1 MAIIVGNQQKSR
13 PLANVNQEL
22 LNLKG
27 DLTDEEARVSLAKF
41 LRYNLGFTTELSL
54 GLTLEYYQELTLNSF
69 FNRNYCMLVWGRG
82 GAKSFCAAIYCILK
96 CMLEPGTKI
105 LIASINFRTSR
116 RVFNEIEK
124 FLMSPEAALARQCF
138 GLKSKRNDQ
147 YEWQINGGSI
157 TAIPLTGEKIRGIR
171 ANVLILDEFL
181 LLPPDIIDNV
191 LIPFLSSPRDVGE
204 RIRIRKLEEE
214 LIKKGLLHADNKHIF
229 ENTSQMLCLS
239 SASYTFEH
247 LFRVFQQWSNLIEN
261 PEAQDSKEGELPG
274 TYFISQLSY
283 EALPPHMVD
292 QGAIQVAQSGGS
304 SHHSFLREYCAR
316 FIDGG
321 DSYFSPKKMHSCT
334 IPDGEYPTTKVIG
347 DTDKKY
353 ILSIDPNFSSS
364 KTADYFAMSVIEL
377 DEEKKQGI
385 LVHGYQAAG
394 SSLQDHIKYFY
405 YLYKNFNI
413 NLIVID
419 HAGADTFIDAV
430 NNSEYMK
437 AANRKIGFVD
447 FDSDKENE
455 DYSSMVKDCARQY
468 NKDFGNICVKQFFTS
483 AFLGRANSYLQT
495 CIDHKKIW
503 FASRA
508 SNHPDILENIFSM
521 NLPMEYIYPRGIGEK
536 ADNEYETK
544 KLTVRE
550 FIEQQDFIVQ
560 DTKDQCANVEVST
573 TSRGTQSFDLPSHLR
588 KSTSINRARK
598 DNYTT
603 LMLANWGLKIY
614 FDLMAP
620 ENFAKKSVQFVAELI

>member
-1 MAIIVGNQQKSR
+1 MALIVGNQQKSK

-22 LNLKG
+22 LDLKG
-27 DLTDEEARVSLAKF
+27 DLTDEEARISLAKF

-54 GLTLEYYQELTLNSF
+54 GLTLEAYQELTLNAF
-69 FNRNYCMLVWGRG
+69 FNRNYCMLIWGRG

-204 RIRIRKLEEE
+204 RIRIRKLEDE
-214 LIKKGLLHADNKHIF
+214 LLKKGLLHPDNRHIF

-247 LFRVFQQWSNLIEN
+247 LFRVHQQWSSLIET
-261 PEAQDSKEGELPG
+261 PEEQGSKEGELPG

-321 DSYFSPKKMHSCT
+321 DSYFSPKKMHVCT
-334 IPDGEYPTTKVIG
+334 IPDGEYPTTKVVG
-347 DTDKKY
+347 DSDKKY

-377 DEEKKQGI
+377 DEEKKQGV

-437 AANRKIGFVD
+437 GINRKIGFID

-455 DYSSMVKDCARQY
+455 DYTGMVKDCARQY

-503 FASRA
+503 FSSRA
-508 SNHPDILENIFSM
+508 SNHPDIVENIFSM

-550 FIEQQDFIVQ
+550 FIEQQDFIIQ

-603 LMLANWGLKIY
+603 LMLGNWGVKIY

-620 ENFAKKSVQFVAELI
+620 ENFIKKNVQFVAELI

>member
-1 MAIIVGNQQKSR
+1 MALIVGSQKKKEIV
-13 PLANVNQEL
+13 NVNKEL
-22 LNLKG
+22 LSLSG
-27 DLTDEEARVSLAKF
+27 ELTDKEARISLAKF
-41 LRYNLGFTTELSL
+41 LRHNLGFTTDLAL
-54 GLTLEYYQELTLNSF
+54 GLTLESYQELTLHSF

-82 GAKSFCAAIYCILK
+82 CAKSFCAAIYCILK
-96 CMLEPGTKI
+96 CIFEPGTKI

-124 FLMSPEAALARQCF
+124 FLSSPGAALARQCF

-147 YEWQINGGSI
+147 YEWEVNGGSI

-191 LIPFLSSPRDVGE
+191 LIPFLSSPRDVGD

-214 LIKKGLLHADNKHIF
+214 LITKGLLHPENKQIF
-229 ENTSQMLCLS
+229 ENTSQMLALS

-247 LFRVFQQWSNLIEN
+247 LFNVHQQWAHLIEN
-261 PEAQDSKEGELPG
+261 PEEQETKEGELPG

-283 EALPPHMVD
+283 EALPQHMVD
-292 QGAIQVAQSGGS
+292 QAAIQVAKSGGS

-321 DSYFSPKKMHSCT
+321 DSYFSPKKMYSCT

-347 DTDKKY
+347 DPDKKY

-364 KTADYFAMSVIEL
+364 KSADYFAMSIIEL
-377 DEEKKQGI
+377 DEEKKQGV

-405 YLYKNFNI
+405 YLFRNFNI
-413 NLIVID
+413 ALIIID

-430 NNSEYMK
+430 NNSEFFK
-437 AANRKIGFVD
+437 SINKKINFLD

-455 DYSSMVKDCARQY
+455 DYIKMVKDCAQKY
-468 NKDFGNICVKQFFTS
+468 NKDFGAICIKQYFTS
-483 AFLGRANSYLQT
+483 AFLTRANSYLQT

-508 SNHPDILENIFSM
+508 SNHPDILENMFSM
-521 NLPMEYIYPRGIGEK
+521 NLPMQDIYPRGIGDK

-550 FIEQQDFIVQ
+550 FIEEQDFIVQ
-560 DTKDQCANVEVST
+560 DTKDQCANVEVTT

-588 KSTSINRARK
+588 KSTSVNRARK

-603 LMLANWGLKIY
+603 LMLGNWGVKVY

-620 ENFAKKSVQFVAELI
+620 ANFIKKNTKFVAELI

>member
-1 MAIIVGNQQKSR
+1 MALIVGDQNKK
-13 PLANVNQEL
+13 LIVDTNKEL
-22 LNLKG
+22 SELKG
-27 DLTDEEARVSLAKF
+27 DLTDQEARVSLARF
-41 LRYNLGFTTELSL
+41 LRYNLGFTTDLAL
-54 GLTLEYYQELTLNSF
+54 GLTLESYQELTLNSF
-69 FNRNYCMLVWGRG
+69 FNRNYCMLIWGRG
-82 GAKSFCAAIYCILK
+82 CAKSFCAAIYCILK
-96 CMLEPGTKI
+96 CMFEPGTKI

-124 FLMSPEAALARQCF
+124 FLSSPQAALARQCF

-147 YEWQINGGSI
+147 YEWQVNDGSI

-204 RIRIRKLEEE
+204 RIRTRKLEDE
-214 LIKKGLLHADNKHIF
+214 LIKKGLLHPDNKQIF
-229 ENTSQMLCLS
+229 ENTSQMLALS

-247 LFRVFQQWSNLIEN
+247 LFRVYQQWSHLIEN
-261 PEAQDSKEGELPG
+261 PEAQESKEGELPG
-274 TYFISQLSY
+274 TYFISQLGY

-292 QGAIQVAQSGGS
+292 QGAIQVAKSGGS

-321 DSYFSPKKMHSCT
+321 DSYFSPKKMHDCT
-334 IPDGEYPTTKVIG
+334 IPDGEYPTTKVVG
-347 DTDKKY
+347 DSDKKY
-353 ILSIDPNFSSS
+353 IISIDPNFSSS
-364 KTADYFAMSVIEL
+364 KGADYFAMSVIEI
-377 DEEKKQGI
+377 DEEKKQGV

-413 NLIVID
+413 ALIVID

-430 NNSEYMK
+430 NNSQFFKEM
-437 AANRKIGFVD
+437 NRKIGFVD
-447 FDSDKENE
+447 FESDKENE
-455 DYSSMVKDCARQY
+455 DYTKMLKDCARQY
-468 NKDFGNICVKQFFTS
+468 NKDFGNICIKQYFTS
-483 AFLGRANSYLQT
+483 FFLGRANSYLQT
-495 CIDHKKIW
+495 CIYHKKIW

-508 SNHPDILENIFSM
+508 SNHPDILENIFTM

-550 FIEQQDFIVQ
+550 FIEQQDFIIQ
-560 DTKDQCANVEVST
+560 DTKDQCANVEVTT
-573 TSRGTQSFDLPSHLR
+573 TSRGTQSFDLPSHLK

-603 LMLANWGLKIY
+603 LMLGNWGVKAY
-614 FDLMAP
+614 FDIMAP
-620 ENFAKKSVQFVAELI
+620 ENFAKRSTEFVAELI

>member
-1 MAIIVGNQQKSR
+1 MSLIPGNQKKKPIVR
-13 PLANVNQEL
+13 VNKDLLEL
-22 LNLKG
+22 TG
-27 DLTDEEARVSLAKF
+27 DLTDKEARISLAKF
-41 LRYNLGFTTELSL
+41 LRYNLGFTTDLSL
-54 GLTLEYYQELTLNSF
+54 GLTLEMYQELTLHSF

-82 GAKSFCAAIYCILK
+82 CAKSFCAAIYCILK
-96 CMLEPGTKI
+96 CMFEPGTKI

-124 FLMSPEAALARQCF
+124 FLSSPEAALARQCF

-147 YEWQINGGSI
+147 YEWQVNGGSI

-214 LIKKGLLHADNKHIF
+214 LIKKGLLHPDNRHIF

-247 LFRVFQQWSNLIEN
+247 LYRVYQQWSELIIN
-261 PEAQDSKEGELPG
+261 PEAQESKEGELPG
-274 TYFISQLSY
+274 TYFISQLGY
-283 EALPPHMVD
+283 EALPQHMVD
-292 QGAIQVAQSGGS
+292 QGAIQVAKSGGS

-321 DSYFSPKKMHSCT
+321 DSYFSPKKMHLCT

-347 DTDKKY
+347 DSEKKY
-353 ILSIDPNFSSS
+353 ILAIDPNFSSS
-364 KTADYFAMSVIEL
+364 KTADYFAMSLIEL
-377 DEEKKQGI
+377 DEEKKNGI

-405 YLYKNFNI
+405 YLNKNFNI
-413 NLIVID
+413 AMIIID

-430 NNSEYMK
+430 NNSEYFK
-437 AANRKIGFVD
+437 GINRKIGFID
-447 FDSDKENE
+447 YDSDKENE
-455 DYSSMVKDCARQY
+455 EYSKMLKDCARQY
-468 NKDFGNICVKQFFTS
+468 NKDFGTICIKQYFTS
-483 AFLGRANSYLQT
+483 HFLMRANSYLQT

-521 NLPMEYIYPRGIGEK
+521 NLPMEYIYPRGIGDK

-560 DTKDQCANVEVST
+560 DTKDQCANVEVTT

-603 LMLANWGLKIY
+603 LMLANWGVKAY
-614 FDLMAP
+614 FDIMAP
-620 ENFAKKSVQFVAELI
+620 ENFAKKNTTFVAELI

>member
-1 MAIIVGNQQKSR
+1 MALIVGNQKKSK
-13 PLANVNQEL
+13 PIANVNKEL

-41 LRYNLGFTTELSL
+41 LRYNLGFTTELSM
-54 GLTLEYYQELTLNSF
+54 GLTLEAYQELTLNSF

-124 FLMSPEAALARQCF
+124 FLASPGAALARQCF

-214 LIKKGLLHADNKHIF
+214 LIKKGLLHPDNRHVF

-247 LFRVFQQWSNLIEN
+247 LFRVYQQWSHLVEH
-261 PEAQDSKEGELPG
+261 PEEQESKEGELPG

-283 EALPPHMVD
+283 EALPQHMVD
-292 QGAIQVAQSGGS
+292 QGAIQVAKSGGS

-321 DSYFSPKKMHSCT
+321 DSYFSPKKMHECT
-334 IPDGEYPTTKVIG
+334 IPDGEYPTTKVVG
-347 DTDKKY
+347 DSDKKY

-364 KTADYFAMSVIEL
+364 KVADYFAMSVIEL
-377 DEEKKQGI
+377 DEEKKQGV

-413 NLIVID
+413 ALIIID

-430 NNSEYMK
+430 NNSQFFKDM
-437 AANRKIGFVD
+437 NRKVGFVD

-455 DYSSMVKDCARQY
+455 DYTKMLKDCARQY
-468 NKDFGNICVKQFFTS
+468 NKDFGNICIKQYFTS
-483 AFLGRANSYLQT
+483 FFLGRANSYLQT

-508 SNHPDILENIFSM
+508 SNHPDILENIFTM

-550 FIEQQDFIVQ
+550 FIEEQDFIVQ
-560 DTKDQCANVEVST
+560 DTKDQCANVEVTT

-603 LMLANWGLKIY
+603 LMLGNWGVKAY
-614 FDLMAP
+614 FDIMAP
-620 ENFAKKSVQFVAELI
+620 ENFTKKNTTFVAELI

>member
-1 MAIIVGNQQKSR
+1 MSLIIGDQHKKKISNINS
-13 PLANVNQEL
+13 EL
-22 LNLKG
+22 ISIKG
-27 DLTDEEARVSLAKF
+27 ELSDAEARISLAKF
-41 LRYNLGFTTELSL
+41 LRYNLGFTTDLTL
-54 GLTLEYYQELTLNSF
+54 GLTLESYQELTINSF

-82 GAKSFCAAIYCILK
+82 CAKSFCAGIYCILK
-96 CMLEPGTKI
+96 CMFEPGTKI

-116 RVFNEIEK
+116 RVFNEIER
-124 FLMSPEAALARQCF
+124 FLSSPAAALARQCF

-147 YEWQINGGSI
+147 YEWEINGGSI

-181 LLPPDIIDNV
+181 LLPAEIIDNV

-204 RIRIRKLEEE
+204 RIRIRRLEEE
-214 LIKKGLLHADNKHIF
+214 LIKKGLLHPDNRQIF
-229 ENTSQMLCLS
+229 ENTSQMLALS

-247 LFRVFQQWSNLIEN
+247 LFSVHQKWAHLIEH
-261 PEAQDSKEGELPG
+261 PEEQETKEGELPG

-283 EALPPHMVD
+283 ESLPQHMVD
-292 QGAIQVAQSGGS
+292 QAAIQVAKSGGS

-321 DSYFSPKKMHSCT
+321 DSYFSPQKMHLCT
-334 IPDGEYPTTKVIG
+334 IPDTEYPTTKVIG

-364 KTADYFAMSVIEL
+364 KSADYFAMSVIEL
-377 DEEKKQGI
+377 DAEKKQGI

-405 YLYKNFNI
+405 YIYKNFNI
-413 NLIVID
+413 ALIVID

-430 NNSEYMK
+430 NNSEFFK
-437 AANRKIGFVD
+437 AMNKKIGFVE

-455 DYSSMVKDCARQY
+455 DYVKMVKECSSQY
-468 NKDFGNICVKQFFTS
+468 NTDLGTICVKQYFTS
-483 AFLGRANSYLQT
+483 GFLMRANSYLQT

-508 SNHPDILENIFSM
+508 SHHPDILENIFSM
-521 NLPMEYIYPRGIGEK
+521 NLPMDYIYPKGIGDK

-550 FIEQQDFIVQ
+550 FIEQQDFIIK
-560 DTKDQCANVEVST
+560 DTKDQCANVEVTT
-573 TSRGTQSFDLPSHLR
+573 TSRGTQSFDLPAHLR
-588 KSTSINRARK
+588 KSTSVNRARK

-603 LMLANWGLKIY
+603 LMLGNWGVKIY
-614 FDLMAP
+614 FDITAP
-620 ENFAKKSVQFVAELI
+620 ENFIKKNTTFVAELL

>member
-1 MAIIVGNQQKSR
+1 MAIIVGNQQKSK

-27 DLTDEEARVSLAKF
+27 DLTDEEARISLAKF

-54 GLTLEYYQELTLNSF
+54 GLTLEAYQELTLNSF

-214 LIKKGLLHADNKHIF
+214 LIKKGLLHPDNKHIF

-247 LFRVFQQWSNLIEN
+247 LFRVYQQWSNLIEN

-321 DSYFSPKKMHSCT
+321 DSYFSPKKMYSCT

-455 DYSSMVKDCARQY
+455 DYTSMVKDCARQY

-508 SNHPDILENIFSM
+508 SNHPDIIENIFSM

-550 FIEQQDFIVQ
+550 FIEQQDFIIQ

-603 LMLANWGLKIY
+603 LMLANWGIKIY

-620 ENFAKKSVQFVAELI
+620 ENFTKKSVQFVAELI

>member
-1 MAIIVGNQQKSR
+1 MALIVGDQNKK
-13 PLANVNQEL
+13 LIVDTNKEL
-22 LNLKG
+22 SQLKG
-27 DLTDEEARVSLAKF
+27 DLTDQEARVSLAKF
-41 LRYNLGFTTELSL
+41 LRYNLGFTADLAL
-54 GLTLEYYQELTLNSF
+54 GLTLESYQELTLNSF
-69 FNRNYCMLVWGRG
+69 FNRNYCMLIWGRG
-82 GAKSFCAAIYCILK
+82 CAKSFCAAIYCILK
-96 CMLEPGTKI
+96 CMFEPGTKV

-124 FLMSPEAALARQCF
+124 FLSSPQAALARQCF

-147 YEWQINGGSI
+147 YEWQVNDGSI

-204 RIRIRKLEEE
+204 RIRTRKLEDE
-214 LIKKGLLHADNKHIF
+214 LIKKGLLHPDNKQIF

-247 LFRVFQQWSNLIEN
+247 LFRVYQQWSHLIEN

-274 TYFISQLSY
+274 TYFISQLGY

-292 QGAIQVAQSGGS
+292 QGAIQVAKSGGS

-321 DSYFSPKKMHSCT
+321 DSYFSPKKMRDCT
-334 IPDGEYPTTKVIG
+334 ISDGEYPTTKVVG
-347 DTDKKY
+347 DLDKKY
-353 ILSIDPNFSSS
+353 IISIDPNFSSS
-364 KTADYFAMSVIEL
+364 KGADYFAMSVVEI
-377 DEEKKQGI
+377 DDEKKQGI

-413 NLIVID
+413 ALIVID
-419 HAGADTFIDAV
+419 HAGADTFIDAI
-430 NNSEYMK
+430 NNSQFFKEM
-437 AANRKIGFVD
+437 NRRIGFVD
-447 FDSDKENE
+447 FESDKENE
-455 DYSSMVKDCARQY
+455 DYTKMLKDCARQY
-468 NKDFGNICVKQFFTS
+468 NKDFGNICIKQYFTS
-483 AFLGRANSYLQT
+483 FFLSRANSYLQT

-508 SNHPDILENIFSM
+508 SNHPDILENIFTM

-550 FIEQQDFIVQ
+550 FIEEQDFIIQ
-560 DTKDQCANVEVST
+560 DTKDQCANVEVTT

-603 LMLANWGLKIY
+603 LMLGNWGVKAY
-614 FDLMAP
+614 FDIMAP
-620 ENFAKKSVQFVAELI
+620 ENFAKKNTEFVAELI

>member
-1 MAIIVGNQQKSR
+1 MALIVGKQNKKELVS
-13 PLANVNQEL
+13 VNDDL
-22 LNLKG
+22 LKLKG
-27 DLTDEEARVSLAKF
+27 DLTDQEARVSLAKF
-41 LRYNLGFTTELSL
+41 LRYNLGFTTDLAL
-54 GLTLEYYQELTLNSF
+54 GLNLESYQELTLNSF

-82 GAKSFCAAIYCILK
+82 CAKSFCAAIYCILK
-96 CMLEPGTKI
+96 CIFEPGTKI

-124 FLMSPEAALARQCF
+124 FLSSPQAALARQCF

-147 YEWQINGGSI
+147 YEWEVNGGSI

-204 RIRIRKLEEE
+204 RIRIRKLEDE
-214 LIKKGLLHADNKHIF
+214 LIKKGLLHPDNKQIF
-229 ENTSQMLCLS
+229 ENTSQMLALS

-247 LFRVFQQWSNLIEN
+247 LFRVYQQWSHLIEH
-261 PEAQDSKEGELPG
+261 PEEQETKEGELPG
-274 TYFISQLSY
+274 TYFVSQLGY
-283 EALPPHMVD
+283 EALPSHMVD
-292 QGAIQVAQSGGS
+292 QAAIQVAKSGGS

-321 DSYFSPKKMHSCT
+321 DSYFSPKKMHMCT
-334 IPDGEYPTTKVIG
+334 IPDGEHPTTKVVG
-347 DTDKKY
+347 DNDKKY

-364 KTADYFAMSVIEL
+364 KVADYFAMSVIEL

-413 NLIVID
+413 ALIIID

-430 NNSEYMK
+430 NNSQYFKEM
-437 AANRKIGFVD
+437 NRKIGFID

-455 DYSSMVKDCARQY
+455 DYLKTVKESARQY
-468 NKDFGNICVKQFFTS
+468 NKDFGTICVKQYFTS
-483 AFLGRANSYLQT
+483 FFLGRANSYLQT

-550 FIEQQDFIVQ
+550 FIEEQDFIVQ
-560 DTKDQCANVEVST
+560 DTKDQCANVEVTT

-588 KSTSINRARK
+588 KSTSVNRARK

-603 LMLANWGLKIY
+603 LMLGNWGVKIY
-614 FDLMAP
+614 FDIMAP
-620 ENFAKKSVQFVAELI
+620 ENFIKKNTNFVAELI

>member
-1 MAIIVGNQQKSR
+1 MSLIVGNQKKK
-13 PLANVNQEL
+13 LIVDINKEL
-22 LNLKG
+22 LDLKG
-27 DLTDEEARVSLAKF
+27 DLTDKEARISLAKF
-41 LRYNLGFTTELSL
+41 LRYNLGFTTDLSL
-54 GLTLEYYQELTLNSF
+54 GLTLEMYQELTLHSF

-82 GAKSFCAAIYCILK
+82 CAKSFCAAIYCILK
-96 CMLEPGTKI
+96 CIFEPGTKI

-124 FLMSPEAALARQCF
+124 FLSSPGAALARQCF

-147 YEWQINGGSI
+147 YEWQVNGGSI

-181 LLPPDIIDNV
+181 LLPPDLIDNV

-214 LIKKGLLHADNKHIF
+214 LIKKGLLHPDNRHIF

-247 LFRVFQQWSNLIEN
+247 LYRVYQQWSELIIN
-261 PEAQDSKEGELPG
+261 PEAQESKEGELPG
-274 TYFISQLSY
+274 TYFISQLGY
-283 EALPPHMVD
+283 EALPQHMVD
-292 QGAIQVAQSGGS
+292 QGAIQVAKSGGS

-321 DSYFSPKKMHSCT
+321 DSYFSPKKMHLCT

-347 DTDKKY
+347 DSEKKY
-353 ILSIDPNFSSS
+353 ILAIDPNFSSS
-364 KTADYFAMSVIEL
+364 KTADYFAMSLIEL
-377 DEEKKQGI
+377 DEEKKNGI

-405 YLYKNFNI
+405 YLNKNFNI
-413 NLIVID
+413 AMIIID

-430 NNSEYMK
+430 NNSEYFK
-437 AANRKIGFVD
+437 GINRKIGFID
-447 FDSDKENE
+447 YESDKENE
-455 DYSSMVKDCARQY
+455 EYSKMLKDCARQY
-468 NKDFGNICVKQFFTS
+468 NKDFGTICIKQYFTS
-483 AFLGRANSYLQT
+483 HFLMRANSYLQT

-521 NLPMEYIYPRGIGEK
+521 NLPMEYIYPRGIGDK

-550 FIEQQDFIVQ
+550 FIEQQDFIIQ
-560 DTKDQCANVEVST
+560 DTKDQCANVEVTT

-603 LMLANWGLKIY
+603 LMLANWGVKAY
-614 FDLMAP
+614 FDIMAP
-620 ENFAKKSVQFVAELI
+620 ENFTKKNTTFVAELI

>member
-1 MAIIVGNQQKSR
+1 MALIVGSQNKKSIV
-13 PLANVNQEL
+13 PVNQEL
-22 LNLKG
+22 LKLKG
-27 DLTDEEARVSLAKF
+27 DLTDQDARISLAKF
-41 LRYNLGFTTELSL
+41 LRYNLGFTTDLAL
-54 GLTLEYYQELTLNSF
+54 GLNLESYQELTINSF

-82 GAKSFCAAIYCILK
+82 CAKSFCAAIYCILK
-96 CMLEPGTKI
+96 CIFEPGTKI

-124 FLMSPEAALARQCF
+124 FLSSPQAALARQCF

-147 YEWQINGGSI
+147 YEWEVNGGSI

-204 RIRIRKLEEE
+204 RIRIRKLEDE
-214 LIKKGLLHADNKHIF
+214 LIKKGLLHPDNKQIF
-229 ENTSQMLCLS
+229 ENTSQMLALS

-247 LFRVFQQWSNLIEN
+247 LFRVYQQWSHLIEH
-261 PEAQDSKEGELPG
+261 PEEQETKEGELPG
-274 TYFISQLSY
+274 TYFVSQLGY
-283 EALPPHMVD
+283 EALPSHMVD
-292 QGAIQVAQSGGS
+292 QAAIQVAKSGGS

-321 DSYFSPKKMHSCT
+321 DSYFSPKKMHDCT
-334 IPDGEYPTTKVIG
+334 IPDGEHPTTKVVG
-347 DTDKKY
+347 DSDKKY
-353 ILSIDPNFSSS
+353 ILAIDPNFSSS
-364 KTADYFAMSVIEL
+364 KVADYFAMSLIEL
-377 DEEKKQGI
+377 DEEKKQGV

-405 YLYKNFNI
+405 YLYKNFNLA
-413 NLIVID
+413 LIIID
-419 HAGADTFIDAV
+419 HAGADTFIDAI
-430 NNSEYMK
+430 NNSQYFKDM
-437 AANRKIGFVD
+437 NRKIGFVD
-447 FDSDKENE
+447 FESDKENE
-455 DYSSMVKDCARQY
+455 DYTKMLKDCARQY
-468 NKDFGNICVKQFFTS
+468 NKDFGNICIKQYFTS
-483 AFLGRANSYLQT
+483 AFLTRSNSYLQT

-508 SNHPDILENIFSM
+508 SNHPDILENIFTM
-521 NLPMEYIYPRGIGEK
+521 NLPMEYIYPRGIGDK

-550 FIEQQDFIVQ
+550 FIEEQDFIIQ
-560 DTKDQCANVEVST
+560 DTKDQCANVEVTT

-588 KSTSINRARK
+588 KSTSVNRARK

-603 LMLANWGLKIY
+603 LMLGNWGVKAY
-614 FDLMAP
+614 FDIMAP
-620 ENFAKKSVQFVAELI
+620 ENFAKKNTTFVAELI

>member
-1 MAIIVGNQQKSR
+1 MALIVGKQNKK
-13 PLANVNQEL
+13 NIVNINEEL
-22 LNLKG
+22 MALTG
-27 DLTDEEARVSLAKF
+27 ELTDKEARISLAKF
-41 LRYNLGFTTELSL
+41 LRYNLGFTTDLTL
-54 GLTLEYYQELTLNSF
+54 GLTLESYQELTLHSF

-82 GAKSFCAAIYCILK
+82 CAKSFCAAIYCILK
-96 CMLEPGTKI
+96 CIFEPGTKI

-124 FLMSPEAALARQCF
+124 FLNSPGAALARQCF

-147 YEWQINGGSI
+147 YEWEVNGGSI

-181 LLPPDIIDNV
+181 LLPADIIDNV
-191 LIPFLSSPRDVGE
+191 LIPFLSSPRDVGD

-214 LIKKGLLHADNKHIF
+214 LISKGLLHPDNKQIF
-229 ENTSQMLCLS
+229 ENTSQMLALS

-247 LFRVFQQWSNLIEN
+247 LFNVHQQWSNLIET
-261 PEAQDSKEGELPG
+261 PEAQETKEGEFPG

-283 EALPPHMVD
+283 EALPQHMVD
-292 QGAIQVAQSGGS
+292 QAAIQVAKSGGS

-321 DSYFSPKKMHSCT
+321 DSYFSPKKMYTCT
-334 IPDGEYPTTKVIG
+334 IPDGEYPTTKVVG
-347 DTDKKY
+347 DPDKKY

-364 KTADYFAMSVIEL
+364 KTADYFAMSLIEL
-377 DEEKKQGI
+377 DEEKKQGV

-405 YLYKNFNI
+405 YLYRNFNI
-413 NLIVID
+413 ALVVID
-419 HAGADTFIDAV
+419 HAGADTFLDAV
-430 NNSEYMK
+430 NNSEHFK
-437 AANRKIGFVD
+437 GINKKINFLD

-455 DYSSMVKDCARQY
+455 DYLKMVKDCAQKY
-468 NKDFGNICVKQFFTS
+468 NRDFGTICVKQYFTS
-483 AFLGRANSYLQT
+483 AFLTRANSYLQT

-521 NLPMEYIYPRGIGEK
+521 NLPMKDIYPRGIGDN

-544 KLTVRE
+544 KLTIRE
-550 FIEQQDFIVQ
+550 FIEQQDFIIQ

-603 LMLANWGLKIY
+603 LMLGNWGVKIY
-614 FDLMAP
+614 FDITSPA
-620 ENFAKKSVQFVAELI
+620 NFTKKNTNFVAELI

>member
-1 MAIIVGNQQKSR
+1 MALIVGNQKKSK

-22 LNLKG
+22 LDLKG
-27 DLTDEEARVSLAKF
+27 DLTDEEARISLAKF

-54 GLTLEYYQELTLNSF
+54 GLTLEAYQELTLNSF

-204 RIRIRKLEEE
+204 RIRIRKLEDE
-214 LIKKGLLHADNKHIF
+214 LMKKGLLHPDNRHIF

-247 LFRVFQQWSNLIEN
+247 LFRVHQQWSHLVEN
-261 PEAQDSKEGELPG
+261 PDEQDSKEGELPG

-283 EALPPHMVD
+283 EALPQHMVD
-292 QGAIQVAQSGGS
+292 QGAIQVAKSGGS

-321 DSYFSPKKMHSCT
+321 DSYFSPKKMHACT

-353 ILSIDPNFSSS
+353 ILSVDPNFSSS

-377 DEEKKQGI
+377 DEDKKQGV

-413 NLIVID
+413 DLVVID

-455 DYSSMVKDCARQY
+455 DYVSMVKDCARQY
-468 NKDFGNICVKQFFTS
+468 NKDFGTICIKQFFTS

-521 NLPMEYIYPRGIGEK
+521 NLPMEYIYPKGIGEK

-550 FIEQQDFIVQ
+550 FIEQQDFIIQ
-560 DTKDQCANVEVST
+560 DTKDQCANVEVTT

-603 LMLANWGLKIY
+603 LMLANWGVKIY
-614 FDLMAP
+614 FDIMAP
-620 ENFAKKSVQFVAELI
+620 ENWLKKNTEFVAELI

>member
-1 MAIIVGNQQKSR
+1 MALIVGNQKKSK

-27 DLTDEEARVSLAKF
+27 DLTDVEARISLAKF
-41 LRYNLGFTTELSL
+41 LRYNIGFTTELSL
-54 GLTLEYYQELTLNSF
+54 GLTLEAYQELTLNSF

-204 RIRIRKLEEE
+204 RIRVRKLEDE
-214 LIKKGLLHADNKHIF
+214 LMKKGLLHPDNRHIF

-247 LFRVFQQWSNLIEN
+247 LFRVHQQWSHLVEN
-261 PEAQDSKEGELPG
+261 PDEQDSKEGELPG

-283 EALPPHMVD
+283 EALPQHMVD
-292 QGAIQVAQSGGS
+292 QGAIQVAKSGGS

-321 DSYFSPKKMHSCT
+321 DSYFSPKKMHACT
-334 IPDGEYPTTKVIG
+334 IPDGEYPTTKVVG

-353 ILSIDPNFSSS
+353 ILSVDPNFSSS

-377 DEEKKQGI
+377 DEDKKQGV

-413 NLIVID
+413 DLVVID

-455 DYSSMVKDCARQY
+455 DYVSMVKDCARQY
-468 NKDFGNICVKQFFTS
+468 NKDFGTICVKQFFTS

-521 NLPMEYIYPRGIGEK
+521 NLPMEYIYPKGIGEK

-550 FIEQQDFIVQ
+550 FIEQQDFIIQ
-560 DTKDQCANVEVST
+560 DTKDQCANVEVTT
-573 TSRGTQSFDLPSHLR
+573 TSRGTQSFDLPPHLR

-603 LMLANWGLKIY
+603 LMLANWGVKIY
-614 FDLMAP
+614 FDIMAP
-620 ENFAKKSVQFVAELI
+620 ENWLKKNTQFVAELI

>member
-1 MAIIVGNQQKSR
+1 MALIVGNQKKSK
-13 PLANVNQEL
+13 PLANVNKEL

-27 DLTDEEARVSLAKF
+27 DLTDEEARISLAKF
-41 LRYNLGFTTELSL
+41 LRYNLGFTTELSM
-54 GLTLEYYQELTLNSF
+54 GLTLEAYQELTLNSF

-124 FLMSPEAALARQCF
+124 FLASPGAALARQCF

-214 LIKKGLLHADNKHIF
+214 LIKKGLLHPDNRHIF

-247 LFRVFQQWSNLIEN
+247 LFRVYQQWSHLVEH
-261 PEAQDSKEGELPG
+261 PEEQESKEGELPG

-283 EALPPHMVD
+283 EALPQHMVD
-292 QGAIQVAQSGGS
+292 QGAIQVAKSGGS

-321 DSYFSPKKMHSCT
+321 DSYFSPKKMHECT
-334 IPDGEYPTTKVIG
+334 ISDGEYPTTKVIG
-347 DTDKKY
+347 DSDKKY
-353 ILSIDPNFSSS
+353 ILAIDPNFSSS
-364 KTADYFAMSVIEL
+364 KVADYFAMSVIEL
-377 DEEKKQGI
+377 DEEKKQGV

-413 NLIVID
+413 ALIIID

-430 NNSEYMK
+430 NNSQYFKDMNK
-437 AANRKIGFVD
+437 KIGFVD
-447 FDSDKENE
+447 FESDKEND
-455 DYSSMVKDCARQY
+455 DYTKMLKDCARQY
-468 NKDFGNICVKQFFTS
+468 NKDFGAICIKQYFTS
-483 AFLGRANSYLQT
+483 FFLGRANSYLQT

-521 NLPMEYIYPRGIGEK
+521 NLPMDYIYPRGIGDK
-536 ADNEYETK
+536 ADSEYETK

-550 FIEQQDFIVQ
+550 FIEQQDFIIQ
-560 DTKDQCANVEVST
+560 DTKDQCANVEVTT

-603 LMLANWGLKIY
+603 LMLGNWGVKAY
-614 FDLMAP
+614 FDITAP
-620 ENFAKKSVQFVAELI
+620 ENAKKNTSFVAELI

>member
-1 MAIIVGNQQKSR
+1 MAIIVGNQKKSK

-27 DLTDEEARVSLAKF
+27 DLTDEEARISLAKF

-54 GLTLEYYQELTLNSF
+54 GLTLEAYQELTLNSF

-204 RIRIRKLEEE
+204 RIRIRKLEDE
-214 LIKKGLLHADNKHIF
+214 LLKKGLLHPDNRHIF

-247 LFRVFQQWSNLIEN
+247 LFRVYQQWSNLVEN
-261 PEAQDSKEGELPG
+261 PEAQESKEGELPG

-347 DTDKKY
+347 DIDKKY

-413 NLIVID
+413 DLIVID

-437 AANRKIGFVD
+437 AANRKIGFID

-455 DYSSMVKDCARQY
+455 DYASMVKTCARQY

-603 LMLANWGLKIY
+603 LMLANWGIKIY

-620 ENFAKKSVQFVAELI
+620 ENFVKKNVQFVAELI

>member
-1 MAIIVGNQQKSR
+1 MALIVGNQKKSK
-13 PLANVNQEL
+13 PLANVNKEL
-22 LNLKG
+22 LALNG
-27 DLTDEEARVSLAKF
+27 DLTDEEARISLAKF
-41 LRYNLGFTTELSL
+41 LRYNLGFTTELSM
-54 GLTLEYYQELTLNSF
+54 GLTLEAYQELTLNSF

-124 FLMSPEAALARQCF
+124 FLMSPGAALARQCF

-157 TAIPLTGEKIRGIR
+157 TAIPLTGEKIRGVR

-204 RIRIRKLEEE
+204 RIRIRKLEDE
-214 LIKKGLLHADNKHIF
+214 LIKKGLLHSDNRHIF

-247 LFRVFQQWSNLIEN
+247 LFRVYQQWSHLIEN
-261 PEAQDSKEGELPG
+261 PEAQESKEGELPG
-274 TYFISQLSY
+274 TYFISQLGY

-292 QGAIQVAQSGGS
+292 QGAIQVAKSGGS

-321 DSYFSPKKMHSCT
+321 DSYFSPKKMHDCT

-347 DTDKKY
+347 DSDKKY
-353 ILSIDPNFSSS
+353 IISIDPNFSSS
-364 KTADYFAMSVIEL
+364 KGADYFAMSVIEI
-377 DEEKKQGI
+377 DDEKKQGV

-413 NLIVID
+413 ALIVID

-430 NNSEYMK
+430 NNSQFFKEM
-437 AANRKIGFVD
+437 NRKIGFVD

-455 DYSSMVKDCARQY
+455 DYTKMLKDCARQY
-468 NKDFGNICVKQFFTS
+468 NKDFGTICIKQYFTS
-483 AFLGRANSYLQT
+483 FFLGRANSYLQT

-508 SNHPDILENIFSM
+508 SNHPDILENIFTM
-521 NLPMEYIYPRGIGEK
+521 NLPMEYIYPRGIGDK

-550 FIEQQDFIVQ
+550 FIEQQDFIIQ
-560 DTKDQCANVEVST
+560 DTKDQCANVEVTT

-603 LMLANWGLKIY
+603 LMLGNWGIKAY
-614 FDLMAP
+614 FDIMAP
-620 ENFAKKSVQFVAELI
+620 ENFAKKNTEFVAELI

>member
-1 MAIIVGNQQKSR
+1 MALIVGSQNKKSTV
-13 PLANVNQEL
+13 PVNQEL
-22 LNLKG
+22 LKLKG
-27 DLTDEEARVSLAKF
+27 DLTDQEARISLAKF
-41 LRYNLGFTTELSL
+41 LRYNLGFTTDLAL
-54 GLTLEYYQELTLNSF
+54 GLNLESYQELTINSF

-82 GAKSFCAAIYCILK
+82 CAKSFCAAIYCILK
-96 CMLEPGTKI
+96 CIFEPGTKI

-124 FLMSPEAALARQCF
+124 FLSSPQAALARQCF

-147 YEWQINGGSI
+147 YEWEVNGGSI

-204 RIRIRKLEEE
+204 RIRIRKLEDE
-214 LIKKGLLHADNKHIF
+214 LIKKGLLHPDNKQIF
-229 ENTSQMLCLS
+229 ENTSQMLALS

-247 LFRVFQQWSNLIEN
+247 LFRVYQQWSHLIEH
-261 PEAQDSKEGELPG
+261 PEEQETKEGELPG
-274 TYFISQLSY
+274 TYFVSQLGY
-283 EALPPHMVD
+283 EALPSHMVD
-292 QGAIQVAQSGGS
+292 QAAIQVAKSGGS

-321 DSYFSPKKMHSCT
+321 DSYFSPKKMHDCT
-334 IPDGEYPTTKVIG
+334 IPDGEYPTTKVVG
-347 DTDKKY
+347 DIDKKY
-353 ILSIDPNFSSS
+353 ILAIDPNFSSS
-364 KTADYFAMSVIEL
+364 RVADYFAMSVIEL
-377 DEEKKQGI
+377 DEEKKQGV

-413 NLIVID
+413 ALIIID
-419 HAGADTFIDAV
+419 HAGADTFIDAI
-430 NNSEYMK
+430 NNSQYFKDM
-437 AANRKIGFVD
+437 NRKIGFVD
-447 FDSDKENE
+447 FESDKENE
-455 DYSSMVKDCARQY
+455 EYSKMLKDCARQY
-468 NKDFGNICVKQFFTS
+468 NKDLGAICIKQYFTS
-483 AFLGRANSYLQT
+483 FFLGRANSYLQT

-508 SNHPDILENIFSM
+508 SNHPDILENIFTM

-550 FIEQQDFIVQ
+550 FIEEQDFIIQ
-560 DTKDQCANVEVST
+560 DTKDQCANVEVTT

-588 KSTSINRARK
+588 KSTSVNRARK

-603 LMLANWGLKIY
+603 LMLANWGVKAY
-614 FDLMAP
+614 FDITAP
-620 ENFAKKSVQFVAELI
+620 ENFAKKNTTFVAELI

>member
-1 MAIIVGNQQKSR
+1 MAIIVGQQNKSKI
-13 PLANVNQEL
+13 PLVNKEL

-27 DLTDEEARVSLAKF
+27 DLTDDEARKSLAKF
-41 LRYNLGFTTELSL
+41 LRYNLGFTTELAL
-54 GLTLEYYQELTLNSF
+54 GLTLESYQELTIKSF

-82 GAKSFCAAIYCILK
+82 CAKSFCAAIYCILK
-96 CMLEPGTKI
+96 CMFEPGTKV

-116 RVFNEIEK
+116 RVFNEIER
-124 FLMSPEAALARQCF
+124 FLSSPEAALARQCF

-171 ANVLILDEFL
+171 ANVLVLDEFL
-181 LLPPDIIDNV
+181 LLPAEIIDNV
-191 LIPFLSSPRDVGE
+191 LIPFLSSPRDVGD
-204 RIRIRKLEEE
+204 RIRVRKLEDA
-214 LIKKGLLHADNKHIF
+214 LIKKGLLHPDNKQIF
-229 ENTSQMLCLS
+229 ENTSQMLALS

-247 LFRVFQQWSNLIEN
+247 LFSVHQQWAHLIDN
-261 PEAQDSKEGELPG
+261 PDEQESKEGELPG
-274 TYFISQLSY
+274 TYFISQLGY
-283 EALPPHMVD
+283 EALPQHMVD
-292 QGAIQVAQSGGS
+292 QGAIQVAKSGGS

-321 DSYFSPKKMHSCT
+321 DSYFSPRKMHLCT
-334 IPDGEYPTTKVIG
+334 IPDGEYPTTKVVG
-347 DTDKKY
+347 DVDKKY
-353 ILSIDPNFSSS
+353 ILAIDPNFSSS
-364 KTADYFAMSVIEL
+364 KSADYFAMSIIEI

-385 LVHGYQAAG
+385 VVHGYQAAG

-405 YLYKNFNI
+405 YVYKNFNLALVI
-413 NLIVID
+413 ID
-419 HAGADTFIDAV
+419 HAGADTFIDAI
-430 NNSEYMK
+430 NNSKFFKDM
-437 AANRKIGFVD
+437 NSKIGFVE
-447 FDSDKENE
+447 FQSDKEND
-455 DYSSMVKDCARQY
+455 DYRKMLKTCARQY
-468 NKDFGNICVKQFFTS
+468 NKDSGNICIKQYFTS
-483 AFLGRANSYLQT
+483 AFLTRANSYLQT

-521 NLPMEYIYPRGIGEK
+521 NLPMEYIFPRGIGDK

-550 FIEQQDFIVQ
+550 FIEAQDFIIK
-560 DTKDQCANVEVST
+560 DTKDQAANVEVST
-573 TSRGTQSFDLPSHLR
+573 TTRGTQSFDLPSHLR

-603 LMLANWGLKIY
+603 LMLGNWGIKAY
-614 FDLMAP
+614 FDMMAP
-620 ENFAKKSVQFVAELI
+620 ENFEKKKTTFVAELI

>member
-1 MAIIVGNQQKSR
+1 MALITGNQKNNKKIKNINKD
-13 PLANVNQEL
+13 LLDIKGEL
-22 LNLKG
+22 S
-27 DLTDEEARVSLAKF
+27 DHEARVSLAKF
-41 LRYNLGFTTELSL
+41 LRYNLGFSTELML
-54 GLTLEYYQELTLNSF
+54 GLTLESYQELTLHSF

-82 GAKSFCAAIYCILK
+82 CAKSFCAAIYCILK
-96 CMLEPGTKI
+96 CIFEPGTKI

-124 FLMSPEAALARQCF
+124 FLSSPAAALARQCF

-147 YEWQINGGSI
+147 YEWEINGGSI

-181 LLPPDIIDNV
+181 LLPADIIDNV
-191 LIPFLSSPRDVGE
+191 LIPFLSSPRDVGD

-214 LIKKGLLHADNKHIF
+214 MIAKGLLHPDNKQIF
-229 ENTSQMLCLS
+229 ENTSQMLALS

-247 LFRVFQQWSNLIEN
+247 LFNVHQQWSHLIEN
-261 PEAQDSKEGELPG
+261 PEQQESKEGELPG

-283 EALPPHMVD
+283 EALPQHMVD
-292 QGAIQVAQSGGS
+292 QAAIQVAKNGGS

-321 DSYFSPKKMHSCT
+321 DSYFSPKKMHACT
-334 IPDGEYPTTKVIG
+334 IPDGEYPTTKIIG
-347 DTDKKY
+347 DVDKKY

-364 KTADYFAMSVIEL
+364 KSADYFAMSVIEL
-377 DEEKKQGI
+377 DEEKKQGV

-405 YLYKNFNI
+405 YLYRNFNI
-413 NLIVID
+413 ALMVID

-430 NNSEYMK
+430 NNSEFFK
-437 AANRKIGFVD
+437 GINKKINFID

-455 DYSSMVKDCARQY
+455 DYMKMVKDCSQKY
-468 NKDFGNICVKQFFTS
+468 NRDFGNICIKQFFTS
-483 AFLGRANSYLQT
+483 AFLTRANSYLQT

-508 SNHPDILENIFSM
+508 SCHPDILDNMFSI
-521 NLPMEYIYPRGIGEK
+521 NLPIQDIYPRGIGDK

-550 FIEQQDFIVQ
+550 FIEEQDFIIQ

-603 LMLANWGLKIY
+603 LMLGNWGVKAY
-614 FDLMAP
+614 FDLMSP
-620 ENFAKKSVQFVAELI
+620 DNFIKKNTIFVAELI

>member
-1 MAIIVGNQQKSR
+1 MALIVGDQNKK
-13 PLANVNQEL
+13 LIVDTNKEL
-22 LNLKG
+22 SQLKG
-27 DLTDEEARVSLAKF
+27 DLTDQEARVSLAKF
-41 LRYNLGFTTELSL
+41 LRYNLGFTADLAL
-54 GLTLEYYQELTLNSF
+54 GLTLESYQELTLNSF
-69 FNRNYCMLVWGRG
+69 FNRNYCMLIWGRG
-82 GAKSFCAAIYCILK
+82 CAKSFCAAIYCILK
-96 CMLEPGTKI
+96 CMFEPGTKV

-124 FLMSPEAALARQCF
+124 FLSSPQAALARQCF

-147 YEWQINGGSI
+147 YEWQVNDGSI

-204 RIRIRKLEEE
+204 RIRTRKLEDE
-214 LIKKGLLHADNKHIF
+214 LIKKGLLHPDNKQIF

-247 LFRVFQQWSNLIEN
+247 LFRVYQQWSHLIEN

-274 TYFISQLSY
+274 TYFISQLGY

-292 QGAIQVAQSGGS
+292 QGAIQVAKSGGS

-321 DSYFSPKKMHSCT
+321 DSYFSPKKMRDCT
-334 IPDGEYPTTKVIG
+334 ISDGEYPTTKVVG
-347 DTDKKY
+347 DLDKKY
-353 ILSIDPNFSSS
+353 IISIDPNFSSS
-364 KTADYFAMSVIEL
+364 KGADYFAMSVVEI
-377 DEEKKQGI
+377 DDEKKQGI

-413 NLIVID
+413 ALIVID
-419 HAGADTFIDAV
+419 HAGADTFIDAI
-430 NNSEYMK
+430 NNSQFFKEM
-437 AANRKIGFVD
+437 NRRIGFVD
-447 FDSDKENE
+447 FESDKENE
-455 DYSSMVKDCARQY
+455 DYTKMLKDCARQY
-468 NKDFGNICVKQFFTS
+468 NKDFGNICIKQYFTS
-483 AFLGRANSYLQT
+483 FFLSRANSYLQT

-508 SNHPDILENIFSM
+508 SNHPDILENIFTM

-550 FIEQQDFIVQ
+550 FIEEQDFIIQ
-560 DTKDQCANVEVST
+560 DTKDQCANVEVTT

-603 LMLANWGLKIY
+603 LMLSNWGVKAY
-614 FDLMAP
+614 FDIMAP
-620 ENFAKKSVQFVAELI
+620 ENFAKKNTEFVAELI

>member
-1 MAIIVGNQQKSR
+1 MALIVGSQNKKEIVS
-13 PLANVNQEL
+13 VNNDL
-22 LNLKG
+22 LKLKG
-27 DLTDEEARVSLAKF
+27 DLTDQEARVSLAKF
-41 LRYNLGFTTELSL
+41 LRYNLGFTTDLAL
-54 GLTLEYYQELTLNSF
+54 GLNLESYQELTINSF

-82 GAKSFCAAIYCILK
+82 CAKSFCAAIYCILK
-96 CMLEPGTKI
+96 CIFEPGTKI

-124 FLMSPEAALARQCF
+124 FLNSPQAALARQCF

-147 YEWQINGGSI
+147 YEWEVNGGSI

-204 RIRIRKLEEE
+204 RIRIRKLEDE
-214 LIKKGLLHADNKHIF
+214 LIKKGLLHPDNKQIF
-229 ENTSQMLCLS
+229 ENTSQMLALS

-247 LFRVFQQWSNLIEN
+247 LFRVYQQWSHLIEH
-261 PEAQDSKEGELPG
+261 PEEQETKEGELPG
-274 TYFISQLSY
+274 TYFVSQLGY
-283 EALPPHMVD
+283 EALPSHMVD
-292 QGAIQVAQSGGS
+292 QAAIQVAKSGGS

-321 DSYFSPKKMHSCT
+321 DSYFSPKKMHMCT
-334 IPDGEYPTTKVIG
+334 IPDGEYPTTKVVG
-347 DTDKKY
+347 DNDKKY

-364 KTADYFAMSVIEL
+364 KVADYFAMSVIEL

-413 NLIVID
+413 ALIIID

-430 NNSEYMK
+430 NNSQFFKDM
-437 AANRKIGFVD
+437 NRKIGFID

-455 DYSSMVKDCARQY
+455 DYSKMLKECSQKY
-468 NKDFGNICVKQFFTS
+468 NKDFGAICIKQYFTS
-483 AFLGRANSYLQT
+483 FFLGRANSYLQT

-508 SNHPDILENIFSM
+508 SNHPDILENIFTM
-521 NLPMEYIYPRGIGEK
+521 NLPMEYIYPRGIGDK

-588 KSTSINRARK
+588 KSTSVNRARK

-603 LMLANWGLKIY
+603 LMLGNWGVKAY
-614 FDLMAP
+614 FDIIAP
-620 ENFAKKSVQFVAELI
+620 ENIVKKNTTFVAELI

>member
-1 MAIIVGNQQKSR
+1 MSLITGSQHKKNISKINKD
-13 PLANVNQEL
+13 L

-27 DLTDEEARVSLAKF
+27 ELSDHEARISLAKF
-41 LRYNLGFTTELSL
+41 LRHNLGFTTDLAL
-54 GLTLEYYQELTLNSF
+54 GLTLESYQELTINSF
-69 FNRNYCMLVWGRG
+69 FNKNYCMLVWGRG
-82 GAKSFCAAIYCILK
+82 CAKSFCAAIYCILK
-96 CMLEPGTKI
+96 CMFEPGTKI

-116 RVFNEIEK
+116 RVFNEIER
-124 FLMSPEAALARQCF
+124 FLSSPSAALARQCF

-147 YEWQINGGSI
+147 YEWEINGGSI

-181 LLPPDIIDNV
+181 LLPAEIIDNV

-204 RIRIRKLEEE
+204 RIKIRRLEEE
-214 LIKKGLLHADNKHIF
+214 LIKKGLLHPDNKQIF
-229 ENTSQMLCLS
+229 ENTSQMLALS

-247 LFRVFQQWSNLIEN
+247 LFDVHQKWAHLIEH
-261 PEAQDSKEGELPG
+261 PEDQETKEGELPG
-274 TYFISQLSY
+274 SYFISQMSY
-283 EALPPHMVD
+283 EALPQHMVD
-292 QGAIQVAQSGGS
+292 QAAIQVAKSGGS

-321 DSYFSPKKMHSCT
+321 DSYFSPQKMHLCT
-334 IPDGEYPTTKVIG
+334 IPDGEYPTTKVVG
-347 DTDKKY
+347 DSDKKY
-353 ILSIDPNFSSS
+353 ILSIDPNFSAS
-364 KTADYFAMSVIEL
+364 KSADYFAMSVIEL
-377 DEEKKQGI
+377 DEDKKQGI

-413 NLIVID
+413 SLIVID

-430 NNSEYMK
+430 NNSELMK
-437 AANRKIGFVD
+437 SFNKKIGFID
-447 FDSDKENE
+447 FESDKENE
-455 DYSSMVKDCARQY
+455 EYVKMVKHCASQY
-468 NKDFGNICVKQFFTS
+468 NKDFGTICVKQYFTS
-483 AFLGRANSYLQT
+483 AFLTRANSYLQT

-508 SNHPDILENIFSM
+508 SNHPDILDNIFSM
-521 NLPMEYIYPRGIGEK
+521 NLPMNDIYPRGLSDH

-550 FIEQQDFIVQ
+550 FIEEQDFIIK
-560 DTKDQCANVEVST
+560 DTKDQAANVEVTT

-588 KSTSINRARK
+588 KSTSVNRARK

-603 LMLANWGLKIY
+603 LMLGNWGVKIY
-614 FDLMAP
+614 FDITCP
-620 ENFAKKSVQFVAELI
+620 DNFIKKNTTFIAELL

>member
-1 MAIIVGNQQKSR
+1 MSLIVGNQKKK
-13 PLANVNQEL
+13 PIVDINKEL

-27 DLTDEEARVSLAKF
+27 DLSDQEARISLAKF
-41 LRYNLGFTTELSL
+41 LRYNLGFTTDLSL
-54 GLTLEYYQELTLNSF
+54 GLTLEMYQELTLNSF

-96 CMLEPGTKI
+96 CIFEPGTKI

-124 FLMSPEAALARQCF
+124 FLSSPEAELARQCF

-147 YEWQINGGSI
+147 YEWQVNGGSI

-214 LIKKGLLHADNKHIF
+214 LIKKGLLHPDNRHIF

-247 LFRVFQQWSNLIEN
+247 LYRVYQQWSELVVN
-261 PEAQDSKEGELPG
+261 PEAQNSKEGELPG

-283 EALPPHMVD
+283 EALPQHMVD
-292 QGAIQVAQSGGS
+292 QGAIQVAKSGGS

-321 DSYFSPKKMHSCT
+321 DSYFSPKKMHLCT

-347 DTDKKY
+347 DSDKKY
-353 ILSIDPNFSSS
+353 IISIDPNFSSS
-364 KTADYFAMSVIEL
+364 KVADYFAMSVIEI

-413 NLIVID
+413 ALIVID

-430 NNSEYMK
+430 NNSQYFKDM
-437 AANRKIGFVD
+437 NRKIGFVD

-455 DYSSMVKDCARQY
+455 DYTKMLKDCARQY
-468 NKDFGNICVKQFFTS
+468 NKDFGNICIKQYFTS
-483 AFLGRANSYLQT
+483 FFLGRANSYLQT

-508 SNHPDILENIFSM
+508 SNHPDILENIFTM
-521 NLPMEYIYPRGIGEK
+521 NLPMEYIYPRGIGDK

-560 DTKDQCANVEVST
+560 DTKDQCANVEVTT

-603 LMLANWGLKIY
+603 LMLGNWGVKAY
-614 FDLMAP
+614 FDIMAP
-620 ENFAKKSVQFVAELI
+620 ENFAKKNTTFVAELI

>member
-1 MAIIVGNQQKSR
+1 MALITGNQNKKIITR
-13 PLANVNQEL
+13 VNNDL
-22 LNLKG
+22 LDLKG
-27 DLTDEEARVSLAKF
+27 ELSDSEARISLARF
-41 LRYNLGFTTELSL
+41 LRHNLGFTTDLAL
-54 GLTLEYYQELTLNSF
+54 GLTLESYQELTINSF
-69 FNRNYCMLVWGRG
+69 FNKNYCMLVWGRG
-82 GAKSFCAAIYCILK
+82 CAKSFCAGIYCILK
-96 CMLEPGTKI
+96 CIFEPGTKI

-116 RVFNEIEK
+116 RVFNEIER
-124 FLMSPEAALARQCF
+124 FLNSPQAALARQCF

-147 YEWQINGGSI
+147 YEWEINGGSI

-181 LLPPDIIDNV
+181 LLPAEIIDNV

-204 RIRIRKLEEE
+204 RIRIRRLEEE
-214 LIKKGLLHADNKHIF
+214 LIKKGLLHPDNKQIF
-229 ENTSQMLCLS
+229 ENTSQMLALS

-247 LFRVFQQWSNLIEN
+247 LFSVHQKWSHLIEH
-261 PEAQDSKEGELPG
+261 PEDQETKEGELPG
-274 TYFISQLSY
+274 TYFISQLGY
-283 EALPPHMVD
+283 EALPQHMVD
-292 QGAIQVAQSGGS
+292 QAAIQVAKSGGS

-321 DSYFSPKKMHSCT
+321 DSYFSPKKMHLCT
-334 IPDGEYPTTKVIG
+334 IPDGEYPTTKIVG
-347 DTDKKY
+347 DSDKKY

-364 KTADYFAMSVIEL
+364 KSADYFGMSVIEL
-377 DEEKKQGI
+377 DEEKKQGV

-413 NLIVID
+413 ALIVID
-419 HAGADTFIDAV
+419 HAGADTFIDAI
-430 NNSEYMK
+430 NNSEFFKGMNK
-437 AANRKIGFVD
+437 KIGIVD
-447 FDSDKENE
+447 FESDRENE
-455 DYSSMVKDCARQY
+455 EYVRMVKSCSSQY
-468 NKDFGNICVKQFFTS
+468 NRDLGAICIKQYFTS
-483 AFLGRANSYLQT
+483 AFLTRANSYLQT

-508 SNHPDILENIFSM
+508 SHHPDILENMFSM
-521 NLPMEYIYPRGIGEK
+521 NLPMEHIYPRGIGDK

-550 FIEQQDFIVQ
+550 FIEQQDFIVK
-560 DTKDQCANVEVST
+560 DTKDQCANVQVTT

-603 LMLANWGLKIY
+603 LMLGNWGVKIY
-614 FDLMAP
+614 FDITAP
-620 ENFAKKSVQFVAELI
+620 ENFTKKNTTFVAELI

>member
-1 MAIIVGNQQKSR
+1 MALIVGNQKKSK
-13 PLANVNQEL
+13 PLANVNKEL
-22 LNLKG
+22 LKLKG

-41 LRYNLGFTTELSL
+41 LRYNLGFTTELSM
-54 GLTLEYYQELTLNSF
+54 GLTLEAYQELTLNSF

-124 FLMSPEAALARQCF
+124 FLMSPDAALARQCF

-204 RIRIRKLEEE
+204 RIRIRKLEDE
-214 LIKKGLLHADNKHIF
+214 LIKKGLLHPDNRHIF

-247 LFRVFQQWSNLIEN
+247 LFRVYQQWSHLVEH
-261 PEAQDSKEGELPG
+261 PDEQDSKEGELPG

-283 EALPPHMVD
+283 EALPQHMVD
-292 QGAIQVAQSGGS
+292 QGAIQVAKSGGS

-321 DSYFSPKKMHSCT
+321 DSYFSPKKMHECT

-347 DTDKKY
+347 DNDKKY
-353 ILSIDPNFSSS
+353 IIAIDPNFSSS
-364 KTADYFAMSVIEL
+364 KVADYFAMSVIEI

-413 NLIVID
+413 ALIIID

-430 NNSEYMK
+430 NNSQYFK
-437 AANRKIGFVD
+437 DINRKIGFVD

-455 DYSSMVKDCARQY
+455 DYTKMLKDCARQY
-468 NKDFGNICVKQFFTS
+468 NKDFGNICIKQYFTS
-483 AFLGRANSYLQT
+483 FFLGRANSYLQT

-508 SNHPDILENIFSM
+508 SNHPDILENIFTM
-521 NLPMEYIYPRGIGEK
+521 NLPMEYIYPRGIGDK

-560 DTKDQCANVEVST
+560 DTKDQCANVEVTT

-603 LMLANWGLKIY
+603 LMLGNWGVKAY
-614 FDLMAP
+614 FDIMAP
-620 ENFAKKSVQFVAELI
+620 ENFIKKNTTFVAELI

>member
-1 MAIIVGNQQKSR
+1 MALIAGKQNKREI
-13 PLANVNQEL
+13 ANVNQEML
-22 LNLKG
+22 AMKG
-27 DLTDEEARVSLAKF
+27 DLTDSEARVSLAKF
-41 LRYNLGFTTELSL
+41 LRHNIGFTTELSL
-54 GLTLEYYQELTLNSF
+54 GLTLEAYQELTMNAI
-69 FNRNYCMLVWGRG
+69 FNKNYCMLVWSRG
-82 GAKSFCAAIYCILK
+82 ASKSFVAAIYAILK
-96 CMLEPGTKI
+96 CIFEPGTKI

-116 RVFNEIEK
+116 RVFNEIER
-124 FLMSPEAALARQCF
+124 FLSSQNAALARQCF

-147 YEWQINGGSI
+147 YEWEVNGGSI

-204 RIRIRKLEEE
+204 RIRVRKLEEE
-214 LIKKGLLHADNKHIF
+214 LIKKGLLHPDNKHIF

-247 LFRVFQQWSNLIEN
+247 LFRIYQQWSHLIEH
-261 PEAQDSKEGELPG
+261 PEEQESKDGELPG
-274 TYFISQLSY
+274 SYFISQLSY
-283 EALPPHMVD
+283 EALPPHMID
-292 QGAIQVAQSGGS
+292 HGAIQVAKSGGS

-316 FIDGG
+316 FVDGG
-321 DSYFSPKKMHSCT
+321 DSYFSPKKMHECT
-334 IPDGEYPTTKVIG
+334 VPDGEYPTTKVIG
-347 DTDKKY
+347 DADKKY

-364 KTADYFAMSVIEL
+364 KVADYFAMSLVEL
-377 DEEKKQGI
+377 DEEKKQGV
-385 LVHGYQAAG
+385 LVHGYQVAG

-405 YLYKNFNI
+405 YLYRNFNI
-413 NLIVID
+413 SLIVID

-430 NNSEYMK
+430 NNSQYFKEMNK
-437 AANRKIGFVD
+437 KIGFVE
-447 FDSDKENE
+447 FESDKENE
-455 DYSSMVKDCARQY
+455 EYTKMVKDCARQY
-468 NKDFGNICVKQFFTS
+468 NKDFGNICVKQYFTS
-483 AFLGRANSYLQT
+483 FFLGRANSYLQT

-508 SNHPDILENIFSM
+508 SNHPDILENIFSI
-521 NLPMEYIYPRGIGEK
+521 NLPMEYIYPRGIGDK
-536 ADNEYETK
+536 ADSEYETK

-550 FIEQQDFIVQ
+550 FIEEQDFIVQ
-560 DTKDQCANVEVST
+560 DTKDQCANVEVTT

-603 LMLANWGLKIY
+603 LMLANWGIKIY

-620 ENFAKKSVQFVAELI
+620 ENFVKKNMTFIPELI

>member
-1 MAIIVGNQQKSR
+1 MALIVGNQKKSK
-13 PLANVNQEL
+13 PLANVNKEL
-22 LNLKG
+22 LKLKG

-41 LRYNLGFTTELSL
+41 LRYNLGFTTELSM
-54 GLTLEYYQELTLNSF
+54 GLTLEAYQELTLNSF

-124 FLMSPEAALARQCF
+124 FLASPGAALARQCF

-214 LIKKGLLHADNKHIF
+214 LIRKGLLHPDNRHIF

-247 LFRVFQQWSNLIEN
+247 LFRVYQQWSHLIEH
-261 PEAQDSKEGELPG
+261 PEEQESKEGELPG
-274 TYFISQLSY
+274 TYFVSQLSY
-283 EALPPHMVD
+283 EALPQHMVD
-292 QGAIQVAQSGGS
+292 QGAIQVAKSGGS

-321 DSYFSPKKMHSCT
+321 DSYFSPKKMHECT
-334 IPDGEYPTTKVIG
+334 IPDGEYPTTKVVG
-347 DTDKKY
+347 DVDKKY
-353 ILSIDPNFSSS
+353 ILAIDPNFSSS
-364 KTADYFAMSVIEL
+364 KVADYFAMSLIEL
-377 DEEKKQGI
+377 DEEKKQGV

-413 NLIVID
+413 ALIIID

-430 NNSEYMK
+430 NNSQFFKDM
-437 AANRKIGFVD
+437 NRKIGFVD
-447 FDSDKENE
+447 FESDKENE
-455 DYSSMVKDCARQY
+455 DYSKMLKDCARQY
-468 NKDFGNICVKQFFTS
+468 NKDFGSICIKQYFTS
-483 AFLGRANSYLQT
+483 FFLGRANSYLQT

-508 SNHPDILENIFSM
+508 SNHPDILENIFTM
-521 NLPMEYIYPRGIGEK
+521 NLPMEYIYPRGIGDK
-536 ADNEYETK
+536 ADNEFETK

-550 FIEQQDFIVQ
+550 FIEEQDFIVQ
-560 DTKDQCANVEVST
+560 DTKDQCANVEVTT

-603 LMLANWGLKIY
+603 LMLGNWGVKAY
-614 FDLMAP
+614 FDIMAP
-620 ENFAKKSVQFVAELI
+620 ENFAKKNTEFVAELI

>member
-1 MAIIVGNQQKSR
+1 MAIIVGNQQKSK
-13 PLANVNQEL
+13 PLGNVNQEL
-22 LNLKG
+22 LKLKG
-27 DLTDEEARVSLAKF
+27 DLTDEEARISLAKF

-54 GLTLEYYQELTLNSF
+54 GLTLEAYQELTLNSF

-96 CMLEPGTKI
+96 CILEPGTKI

-124 FLMSPEAALARQCF
+124 FLSSPQAALARQCF

-214 LIKKGLLHADNKHIF
+214 LIKKGLLHEDNRHIF

-247 LFRVFQQWSNLIEN
+247 LFRVYQQWSTLIEN
-261 PEAQDSKEGELPG
+261 PEAQESKEGELPG

-377 DEEKKQGI
+377 DEEKKQGV

-437 AANRKIGFVD
+437 SANRKIGFID

-455 DYSSMVKDCARQY
+455 DYSSMVKNCARQY

-550 FIEQQDFIVQ
+550 FIEQQDFIIQ
-560 DTKDQCANVEVST
+560 DTKDQCANVEVTT

-603 LMLANWGLKIY
+603 LMLANWGVKIY

-620 ENFAKKSVQFVAELI
+620 ENFIKKNVQFVAELI

>member
-1 MAIIVGNQQKSR
+1 MALIVGSQNKKSIV
-13 PLANVNQEL
+13 PVNQEL
-22 LNLKG
+22 LKLKG
-27 DLTDEEARVSLAKF
+27 DLTDQDARISLAKF
-41 LRYNLGFTTELSL
+41 LRYNLGFTTDLAL
-54 GLTLEYYQELTLNSF
+54 GLNLESYQELTINSF

-82 GAKSFCAAIYCILK
+82 CAKSFCAAIYCILK
-96 CMLEPGTKI
+96 CIFEPGTKI

-124 FLMSPEAALARQCF
+124 FLSSPQAALARQCF

-147 YEWQINGGSI
+147 YEWEVNGGSI

-204 RIRIRKLEEE
+204 RIRIRKLEDE
-214 LIKKGLLHADNKHIF
+214 LIKKGLLHPDNKQIF
-229 ENTSQMLCLS
+229 ENTSQMLALS

-247 LFRVFQQWSNLIEN
+247 LFRVYQQWSHLIEH
-261 PEAQDSKEGELPG
+261 PEEQETKEGELPG
-274 TYFISQLSY
+274 TYFVSQLGY
-283 EALPPHMVD
+283 EALPSHMVD
-292 QGAIQVAQSGGS
+292 QAAIQVAKSGGS

-321 DSYFSPKKMHSCT
+321 DSYFSPKKMHDCT
-334 IPDGEYPTTKVIG
+334 IPDGEHPTTKVVG
-347 DTDKKY
+347 DSDKKY
-353 ILSIDPNFSSS
+353 ILAIDPNFSSS
-364 KTADYFAMSVIEL
+364 KVADYFAMSLIEL
-377 DEEKKQGI
+377 DEEKKQGV

-405 YLYKNFNI
+405 YLYKNFNLA
-413 NLIVID
+413 LIIID
-419 HAGADTFIDAV
+419 HAGADTFIDAI
-430 NNSEYMK
+430 NNSQYFKDM
-437 AANRKIGFVD
+437 NRKIGFVD
-447 FDSDKENE
+447 FESDKENE
-455 DYSSMVKDCARQY
+455 DYTKMLKDCARQY
-468 NKDFGNICVKQFFTS
+468 NKDFGNICIKQYFTS
-483 AFLGRANSYLQT
+483 AFLTRSNSYLQT

-508 SNHPDILENIFSM
+508 SNHPDILENIFTM
-521 NLPMEYIYPRGIGEK
+521 NLPMEYIYPRGIGDK

-550 FIEQQDFIVQ
+550 FIEEQDFIIQ
-560 DTKDQCANVEVST
+560 DTKDQCANVEVTT

-588 KSTSINRARK
+588 KSTSVNRARK

-603 LMLANWGLKIY
+603 LMLGNWGVKAY
-614 FDLMAP
+614 FDIMAP
-620 ENFAKKSVQFVAELI
+620 ENFVKKNTSFVAELI